1 MTDKD
6 LRHLSRAEL
15 LDILYEQQK
24 RYEDSLAENQA
35 LRQQLEDRTLRIA
48 SAGSIAEAAIQVN
61 GVFEAA
67 QAAADQYLASV
78 KAATAD
84 MVQKTDEA
92 QRQREAILQDAKQQA
107 DKIVQDAQAQAARL
121 LTESAAQIDE
131 HVVHIAPAH
140 VRPELLDRAADDR
153 AAPDDGIRLVGQQ
166 QIDGHDL
173 NALGRL
179 SGEHTVVTA
188 HDLLVQAKGSGDG
201 RAGDIC
207 IENGCFVPQL
217 LHGDGQHRRDGRFAD
232 AAFAGDDCNDLFDI

>member
-6 LRHLSRAEL
+6 LRRLSRAEL
-15 LDILYEQQK
+15 LDILYEQRK

-92 QRQREAILQDAKQQA
+92 QRQREAIMQDAKA
-107 DKIVQDAQAQAARL
+107 DRILAEAGAQVDARWAEFQKN
-121 LTESAAQIDE
+121 
-131 HVVHIAPAH
+131 
-140 VRPELLDRAADDR
+140 AD
-153 AAPDDGIRLVGQQ
+153 
-166 QIDGHDL
+166 
-173 NALGRL
+173 ALI
-179 SGEHTVVTA
+179 HA
-188 HDLLVQAKGSGDG
+188 HDELRSLIQN
-201 RAGDIC
+201 R
-207 IENGCFVPQL
+207 
-217 LHGDGQHRRDGRFAD
+217 HAD
-232 AAFAGDDCNDLFDI
+232 V